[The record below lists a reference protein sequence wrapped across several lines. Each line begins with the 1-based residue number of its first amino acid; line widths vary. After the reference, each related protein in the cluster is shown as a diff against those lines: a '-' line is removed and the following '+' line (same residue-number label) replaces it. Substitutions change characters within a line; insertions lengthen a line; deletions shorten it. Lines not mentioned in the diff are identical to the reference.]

1 MIYTASEVKSKL
13 YKKLLDKIHI
23 QSVTNFGVI
32 MKEFVNDNDVKDI
45 VKRNPDLVKKMID
58 DILSESLEVR
68 ERRMN
73 IDSFNELIPLQDSIS
88 LLISE
93 TGNDQ
98 LKVGIYSEAN
108 NDKYDP
114 KQKSKFS
121 RPYKPAIY
129 IE

>member
-1 MIYTASEVKSKL
+1 
-13 YKKLLDKIHI
+13 
-23 QSVTNFGVI
+23 
-32 MKEFVNDNDVKDI
+32 
-45 VKRNPDLVKKMID
+45 
-58 DILSESLEVR
+58 
-68 ERRMN
+68 MN
-73 IDSFNELIPLQDSIS
+73 LDSFNELIPLQDSIS

-98 LKVGIYSEAN
+98 LKVGIYSEDN

>member
-1 MIYTASEVKSKL
+1 MQRRSTA
-13 YKKLLDKIHI
+13 
-23 QSVTNFGVI
+23 NFGVL
-32 MKEFVNDNDVKDI
+32 MKEFVNDNEVKDF

-68 ERRMN
+68 QRRMK
-73 IDSFNELIPLQDSIS
+73 IDSFNELIPLQDAIS

-93 TGNDQ
+93 IGNQQ
-98 LKVGIYSEAN
+98 LEVRIYSEDN
-108 NDKYDP
+108 YDKYDP
-114 KQKSKFS
+114 KQKSKFA